1 MPEPRRRLFRFPWP
15 SRRQV
20 DNDVDEEL
28 AFHLEMRAQ
37 ELVARG
43 LDYPHARREA
53 ERQFGDVA
61 FTRDYMRRMNM
72 ELDRQRVRS
81 EWLQELRQDIRYA
94 LRTLVSAP
102 AFSLVAILTLA
113 LGIGANTAIFSIVNG
128 ILLRPLPFAEPERLV
143 RVWSVNAQ
151 ADNRQASVSSPDL
164 DDWRAQRNV
173 IADLGGWFYQSGG
186 SGLDMTGRGEP
197 KRLEGAFVTAGFFST
212 LGVAP
217 VLGRL
222 PREDELVRGGN
233 DHNVVLSNAFWRRE
247 FSGESSIIGNTI
259 TLGGEPYTVLGVMPE
274 SFRFPGPDVDLY
286 APYSSIPDQAIPH
299 IRPVRILSVVARL
312 KPGVTIE
319 RANAEMDAI
328 TRRLAQQYPGDNR
341 NWEGA
346 TIRPLR
352 DVIVGDVRTG
362 LFVLL
367 GAVAFVL
374 LMACVNVA
382 SLMLA
387 RATVRERELA
397 IRVALGAGRARLL
410 RQLLTESMVLALLG
424 GAIGLAAAYGGMRVL
439 LALSADQLPRTAEV
453 RLDGAVLL
461 FSLGISVLTGLLFG
475 LVPALRAARPE
486 LQHTLREGGRGMA
499 GGASQRLRTL
509 LVGAEVALA
518 VVLVIGAGLMAKSFI
533 RLLQVNPGF
542 NPDHVLVVNYTI
554 QTSRYSDIPGRYRG
568 YYTAVIDKVRQLPGV
583 IAVGAAKDIPFR
595 GEGERYGFVPEGMS
609 VGANEQ
615 PPEAQFLHI
624 SDGYFKALGVPI
636 ISGREFERGDDTTRA
651 RVFVV
656 NQAFA
661 KKYFPKQNALGRT
674 IRLGDT
680 PMSIVGV
687 VGDIK
692 QTSVD
697 APAQP
702 AVFIHN
708 LQNSRVRVFL
718 VVRTRGEP
726 LAMAKAVREAIWSLD
741 RDQTITGI
749 FTLQDAMGE
758 AVARP
763 RFLTVLLAAFGALGL
778 VLGALGLYGVLAYLV
793 NQRKREFGVRIAL
806 GAQPSDVIRMVVG
819 RGLLVAGVGVA
830 VGLVGALLLTRFMQ
844 GVLFG
849 VEPTDPL
856 TFALVTVAL
865 IGIAMLASYVPA
877 RRATHV
883 DPAVALRAD

>member
-1 MPEPRRRLFRFPWP
+1 MSESRRRVFRFPWA

-20 DNDVDEEL
+20 NADVDEEL

-43 LDYPHARREA
+43 LAYPAARREA

-72 ELDRQRVRS
+72 QLDRHRARS
-81 EWLQELRQDIRYA
+81 EWLHELRQDARYA
-94 LRTLVSAP
+94 LRTLVAAP
-102 AFSLVAILTLA
+102 AFSLVAVLTLA

-128 ILLRPLPFAEPERLV
+128 ILLRPLPFADPDRLV

-151 ADNRQASVSSPDL
+151 GNNLQAAVSSPDL

-186 SGLDMTGRGEP
+186 SGIDMTGRGEP
-197 KRLEGAFVTAGFFST
+197 KRLQAAFVTPGFFPT
-212 LGVAP
+212 LGVPP
-217 VLGRL
+217 VQGRL

-233 DHNVVLSNAFWRRE
+233 DRNVVLSNAFWRRE
-247 FSGESSIIGNTI
+247 FSGETSILGKTI
-259 TLGGEPYTVLGVMPE
+259 LLGGEPYSVLGVMPE
-274 SFRFPGPDVDLY
+274 SFRFPAPDVDLY
-286 APYSSIPDQAIPH
+286 VPYSSIPNQSIPH

-312 KPGVTIE
+312 KTGITQE
-319 RANAEMDAI
+319 RAATEMAGI
-328 TRRLAQQYPGDNR
+328 TRRLAQQYPENK

-346 TIRPLR
+346 TIKPLR
-352 DVIVGDVRTG
+352 DVVVGDVRTG
-362 LFVLL
+362 LLVLL

-397 IRVALGAGRARLL
+397 IRVALGAGRGRLV
-410 RQLLTESMVLALLG
+410 RQLLTESIVLALVGGLVGLG
-424 GAIGLAAAYGGMRVL
+424 VAYGGVRVL
-439 LALSADQLPRTAEV
+439 LALSADQLPRTGEV
-453 RLDGAVLL
+453 RLDGTVLL
-461 FSLGISVLTGLLFG
+461 FSLGISVLTGILFG
-475 LVPALRAARPE
+475 LVPALRAAKPE

-499 GGASQRLRTL
+499 GSTSQRLRTF

-518 VVLVIGAGLMAKSFI
+518 VVLVIGAGLMTKSFI
-533 RLLQVNPGF
+533 RLLQVDPGF
-542 NPDHVLVVNYTI
+542 RPDHVLVVNYTI
-554 QTSRYSDIPGRYRG
+554 QTSRYNDLPGRYRG
-568 YYTAVIDKVRQLPGV
+568 YYTAAIDKVRQLPGV
-583 IAVGAAKDIPFR
+583 IAAGAAKDIPFR

-609 VGANEQ
+609 IGANEQ

-624 SDGYFKALGVPI
+624 SDGYFKALGVPVVA
-636 ISGREFERGDDTTRA
+636 GREFDRADDSTRA
-651 RVFVV
+651 SVFVV

-661 KKYFPKQNALGRT
+661 KKFFPHQNAVGRT
-674 IRLGDT
+674 IRLGGSPIT
-680 PMSIVGV
+680 VIGV

-697 APAQP
+697 APAPP
-702 AVFIHN
+702 AVYIHN
-708 LQNSRVRVFL
+708 LQNSRVRVHL

-726 LAMAKAVREAIWSLD
+726 LAMTKAVRDAIWSLD
-741 RDQTITGI
+741 RDQTITAI
-749 FTLQDAMGE
+749 FTLEDAMNQ

-763 RFLTVLLAAFGALGL
+763 RFLTVLLAAFGGLGL

-793 NQRKREFGVRIAL
+793 NQRQREFGVRIAL
-806 GAQPSDVIRMVVG
+806 GAQPADVIRMVVG
-819 RGLLVAGVGVA
+819 RGLLVASAGVA
-830 VGLVGALLLTRFMQ
+830 VGLVGAMLLTRFMQ

-849 VEPTDPL
+849 VQATDPL

-865 IGIAMLASYVPA
+865 LGIAALASYLPA

-883 DPAVALRAD
+883 DPAIALRSD